1 MLFRS
6 LTARDIFRAA
16 YDNRYTWDGNFSGY
30 TADLELKLGEA
41 IYTGKIRVNP
51 DLSVEVTGIDDEQIQ
66 ENAYNQMRDIITHR
80 KRTSFEQAHG
90 KNRFNLGAE
99 DSTGSVAILV
109 EGDAMGSNYKVR
121 GREIAQVSRVMGPIA
136 FTINTEETRQTE
148 EGYLPCKYSAIF
160 RDPKT
165 GELKGKR
172 DFQEAY
178 EKVGGYYLPI
188 YQAIAE
194 RGSEGE
200 TVTIEFKFSNIE
212 LL

>member
-1 MLFRS
+1 MTQT

-16 YDNRYTWDGNFSGY
+16 YDNRYTWDGNFPGY
-30 TADLELKLGEA
+30 TADLELRLGEA
-41 IYTGKIRVNP
+41 VYTGKIRVNP
-51 DLSVEVTGIDDEQIQ
+51 DLSVEVTGIDDEQIR
-66 ENAYNQMRDIITHR
+66 ESAYNQMRDIITHR
-80 KRTSFEQAHG
+80 KRTAFEQAHG

-99 DSTGSVAILV
+99 DATGAVAILV

-136 FTINTEETRQTE
+136 FTIDTEETWQTE
-148 EGYLPCKYSAIF
+148 EGYLPSKYSAIF
-160 RDPKT
+160 RQSKT
-165 GELKGKR
+165 GELQGKR
-172 DFQEAY
+172 DFQETY

-194 RGSEGE
+194 SHSEGE
-200 TVTIEFKFSNIE
+200 TETVEFKFSNIE